1 MPSLEANLTKWS
13 NHNWQNAGE
22 EWSTLAGGSARWWHG
37 ILMPRVLPI
46 LQALPPKPHI
56 LEIAPGHG
64 RWTQYL
70 LPYAASLTAI
80 DIDAGCLEACRKR
93 FGGRVHLVL
102 GDGLTLGGPL
112 ERINGPIDFC
122 FSYDSLV
129 HAEIDAMGSYIR
141 ELSRVLR
148 PGGHAFIH
156 HSNLAGCKTPEGT
169 PLHWRAKSVDA
180 AAIRE
185 RALSCDL
192 SVPLQE
198 LCTKG
203 GPKDRALIDCISV
216 LHKPTKGPP
225 DTATQVIES
234 PEFWRQIQMMG
245 RIAKPYDNAVESK

>member
-1 MPSLEANLTKWS
+1 MPSVEANKNKWAS
-13 NHNWQNAGE
+13 HHWSGAGE

-37 ILMPRVLPI
+37 ILMPRLMPI
-46 LQALPPKPHI
+46 LAALPPKPNI

-70 LPYAASLTAI
+70 LPYASSLTAI

-93 FGGRVHLVL
+93 FGKRVHLVL

-141 ELSRVLR
+141 ELTRVLR
-148 PGGHAFIH
+148 PGGYAFLH
-156 HSNLAGCKTPEGT
+156 HSNLAGCDMPRGT
-169 PLHWRAKSVDA
+169 PTHWRATSVDA
-180 AAIRE
+180 KAIRE

-192 SVPLQE
+192 EVPLQE

-216 LHKPTKGPP
+216 LRKPVGEP
-225 DTATQVIES
+225 DSQTTVVQS
-234 PEFWRQIQMMG
+234 PDFWRQIQLLG
-245 RIAKPYDNAVESK
+245 AIAKPYDNITNGP